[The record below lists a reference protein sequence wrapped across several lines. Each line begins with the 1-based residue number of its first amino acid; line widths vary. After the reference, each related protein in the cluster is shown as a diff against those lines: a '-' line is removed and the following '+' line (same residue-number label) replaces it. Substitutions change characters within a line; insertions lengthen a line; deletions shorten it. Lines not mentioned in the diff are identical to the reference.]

1 MGGAWGGG
9 ADREEEEGLV
19 MAHMIAQTG
28 PGRDGI
34 LPDARLGPENKGRL
48 KLFAITVIFR
58 AAGTGRFPDR

>member
-1 MGGAWGGG
+1 
-9 ADREEEEGLV
+9 
-19 MAHMIAQTG
+19 MARMIAQTG

-34 LPDARLGPENKGRL
+34 RPDDSLGHGNKGRL